1 MPLRCGHFGVP
12 EARSVPNTHSKIHRD
27 SWVDDDECEAKADLR
42 HAQQSRNCQ
51 PESAPARWLAWCGTL
66 CRRDRLNAV
75 PANIDDL
82 AAGFVYQPFR
92 RPPVST
98 TGGVQEGSRRART
111 CSLASS
117 TEPAAG
123 WQAVATKAAG

>member
-92 RPPVST
+92 
-98 TGGVQEGSRRART
+98 
-111 CSLASS
+111 
-117 TEPAAG
+117 PAAG
-123 WQAVATKAAG
+123 EHDRRRAGGVEARTHVLAGFVH